1 MNSVHIQTFRGHSI
15 HAVDGQCE
23 EALRNEILHFWQD
36 MVSPQDMQQRL
47 SEVVLVVRNSSDELV
62 GLTTGFL
69 GVPLKPDLK
78 FWYLRISFAPGARGV
93 FRLPRRVATLTR
105 DRLLARRHPQADG
118 VAIVLENSKLR
129 QPSIRRLLVNEGW
142 KPLGKGPLGNEVWYV
157 CADGSEIDVLPEG
170 FTAMPEK
177 GISK

>member
-1 MNSVHIQTFRGHSI
+1 MTSACVQTFRGHSI

-23 EALRNEILHFWQD
+23 EELRNEILHLWQD
-36 MVSPQDMQQRL
+36 MVSPQDLQQRL
-47 SEVVLVVRNSSDELV
+47 SEVVLVVRNSSGELV

-69 GVPLKPDLK
+69 GVTLKSDMK
-78 FWYLRISFAPGARGV
+78 FWYLRMLFAPGARGV

-105 DRLLARRHPQADG
+105 DRLLARRHPGVDG
-118 VAIVLENSKLR
+118 VAIVVENPKLR
-129 QPSIRRLLVNEGW
+129 RPSIRRLLVNEGW
-142 KPLGKGPLGNEVWYV
+142 KPLGRGPRGNEVWYV
-157 CADGSEIDVLPEG
+157 CADGSEIDILPEG